1 MKNYKFNI
9 IRVPLTI
16 EEKRQRVLL
25 YNEFEDEHVDVEEFI
40 KQDIYDEFI
49 DFKCLNC
56 GFEER
61 AEADIVLECF
71 NPYRED
77 YPTCYCVKCNKP
89 KMVPIDIFHK
99 LSK

>member
-16 EEKRQRVLL
+16 EEKRHRVLL
-25 YNEFEDEHVDVEEFI
+25 YNEFEDEPVDVEEFI
-40 KQDIYDEFI
+40 KQDIYDDFI

-71 NPYRED
+71 DPCRED
-77 YPTCYCVKCNKP
+77 YPTCYCVNCNKP
-89 KMVPIDIFHK
+89 KMIPIDIFYK